1 MGRLLW
7 PLKYRVGLQSIL
19 TTALGQGPPYRGSL
33 KCSFAPLCLVKCLT
47 LCQKWESG
55 DRIPLSEP
63 HTAAVSG
70 GGHLQSVSLAAEG
83 VSQPWEF
90 LAYLSLQ
97 PQNRGLALA
106 GWLS

>member
-7 PLKYRVGLQSIL
+7 PFKYRVGLQSIL
-19 TTALGQGPPYRGSL
+19 TTALGQGPPYKGPWSD
-33 KCSFAPLCLVKCLT
+33 SFATLCLIKCLT
-47 LCQKWESG
+47 LCQDWKSG
-55 DRIPLSEP
+55 DRVPLSEP
-63 HTAAVSG
+63 HTATVFG